1 MKHPRVPSIANSLL
15 MCLVAAGFAC
25 SPAWTFAEDVSGP
38 WDLTVQTQQGTASP
52 AVNFKQDGERLA
64 GTYRGRMG
72 ETALQGT
79 LKGNNIQFT
88 VRLKFRDQDF
98 LVTYTGTVEGNAMK
112 GTVQFGNS
120 ASGTWTARRK
130 SGA

>member
-1 MKHPRVPSIANSLL
+1 MSRQRVPSIAKLVL
-15 MCLVAAGFAC
+15 MCLVAAGFEC
-25 SPAWTFAEDVSGP
+25 LPAWTFAEDVSGP
-38 WDLTVQTQQGTASP
+38 WDLTVESQQGTARP
-52 AVNFKQDGERLA
+52 AVIFKQDGEKLA

-72 ETALQGT
+72 ETTLQGT

-98 LVTYTGTVEGNAMK
+98 LVTYTGTVEGSAMK
-112 GTVQFGNS
+112 GTVQFGDS
-120 ASGTWTARRK
+120 ASGTWTARRR